1 MSVEEVVRKYSLHF
15 NIPPPKV
22 RVGCE
27 GCPHYVGGTCTL
39 GYVACYDPKTKTI
52 TFSSEEWVREEV
64 ILHELLHY
72 VVDVGRLGYE
82 RVGIKLKN
90 GSLASVGKIVV
101 GLGLMLTS
109 LGLRLKP

>member
-1 MSVEEVVRKYSLHF
+1 VVRKYSLHF

-27 GCPHYVGGTCTL
+27 GCPHYVGGRCVL

-64 ILHELLHY
+64 VLHELLHY
-72 VVDVGRLGYE
+72 AVDVGRLGYE
-82 RVGIKLKN
+82 RVGVEVRN
-90 GSLASVGKIVV
+90 SLASVGKIVM

-109 LGLRLKP
+109 LGLRLLKP

>member
-1 MSVEEVVRKYSLHF
+1 MPVEEVVRKYSLHF

-27 GCPHYVGGTCTL
+27 GCPHYVGGRCVL

-64 ILHELLHY
+64 VLHELLHY

-82 RVGIKLKN
+82 RVGIEVRN
-90 GSLASVGKIVV
+90 SLASVGKIVV